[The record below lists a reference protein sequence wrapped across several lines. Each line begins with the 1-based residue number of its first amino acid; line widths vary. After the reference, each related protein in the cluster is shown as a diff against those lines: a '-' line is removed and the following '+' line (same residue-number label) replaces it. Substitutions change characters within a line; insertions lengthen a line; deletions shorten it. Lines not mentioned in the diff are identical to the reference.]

1 MKLVSVARKVAGVLA
16 MLTAGQAVA
25 ADPATRATGMAA
37 LCGECRVE
45 HYAHCGVFLEGPNF
59 DRDGRLWAVDY
70 RGGAVIQIAA
80 GTCGTVAKTGGEAN
94 GSRFHRDGRLFI
106 ADARR
111 GLLIFDPRTKAL
123 TVRAATVA
131 GKAIVGAND
140 LVFDQAG
147 GLYMTARMTA
157 TRLEPNGMVI
167 YLPPGEKSEPR
178 ILADRL
184 PFPNGIALS
193 ADGTRLFVGLYADKS
208 IIVLPPAD
216 RPLPYLTS
224 WTYLHTE
231 GGVGPDGMTVDAE
244 GRLWWANFGDGAI
257 SVAGPTGRFIG
268 RVELPTEAGRGTTNV
283 TVHDGYL
290 YITEAL
296 KGDVWRVR
304 LTPAVQPKAP

>member
-1 MKLVSVARKVAGVLA
+1 MKRGWVARSTAGLLWILA
-16 MLTAGQAVA
+16 AGQAVA
-25 ADPATRATGMAA
+25 ADTTEKAVGMAA
-37 LCGECRVE
+37 LCGECRAE
-45 HYAHCGVFLEGPNF
+45 HYAHCGVFVEGPNF
-59 DRDGRLWAVDY
+59 DRDGRLWTVDY
-70 RGGAVIQIAA
+70 RGGGIIEIVDGI
-80 GTCGTVAKTGGEAN
+80 CRTVANTGGQAN
-94 GSRFHRDGRLFI
+94 GSRFDKDGRLFV
-106 ADARR
+106 ADAQR
-111 GLLIFDPRTKAL
+111 GLLIFDPRTKML
-123 TVRAATVA
+123 SVRAATVA
-131 GKAIVGAND
+131 GKPIVGAND

-147 GLYMTARMTA
+147 GLYMTARNTA

-178 ILADRL
+178 ILADGL

-208 IIVLPPAD
+208 VIVLPPAD

-231 GGVGPDGMTVDAE
+231 GGVGPDGMTVDVD

-268 RVELPTEAGRGTTNV
+268 RIELPPEAGKGTTNV

-296 KGDVWRVR
+296 KGDIWRVR
-304 LTPAVQPKAP
+304 LTPAVKPKAS